1 MKFYLSSLNN
11 STMMKQKI
19 TYLRDQKKWNILN
32 GNHLYFQDVQNY

>member
-19 TYLRDQKKWNILN
+19 TYLRDQK
-32 GNHLYFQDVQNY
+32 